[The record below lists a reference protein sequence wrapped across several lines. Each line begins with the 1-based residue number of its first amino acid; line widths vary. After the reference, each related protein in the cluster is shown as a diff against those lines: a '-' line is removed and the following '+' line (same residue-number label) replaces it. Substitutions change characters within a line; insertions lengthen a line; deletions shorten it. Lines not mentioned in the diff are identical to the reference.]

1 MPYNERKQKEAIEG
15 MLSRLEQGIYV
26 PVGEAELE
34 VYVTPEPGAVCGA
47 GHRDAE
53 DGQKRRILGQAVG
66 LQAGS
71 YHRQVPEAAK
81 GKKAVL
87 YIDVHGELCVFDRE
101 GVPGA
106 GADQR
111 KLLHESH
118 VRKPEEA
125 RVCDCG
131 KSGRRRDG

>member
-34 VYVTPEPGAVCGA
+34 VYVTPEPVPVCGA

-66 LQAGS
+66 LRLVP
-71 YHRQVPEAAK
+71 YHRQGAGSSQ
-81 GKKAVL
+81 GKKGGALHRCARGAVR
-87 YIDVHGELCVFDRE
+87 I
-101 GVPGA
+101 
-106 GADQR
+106 
-111 KLLHESH
+111 
-118 VRKPEEA
+118 
-125 RVCDCG
+125 
-131 KSGRRRDG
+131 